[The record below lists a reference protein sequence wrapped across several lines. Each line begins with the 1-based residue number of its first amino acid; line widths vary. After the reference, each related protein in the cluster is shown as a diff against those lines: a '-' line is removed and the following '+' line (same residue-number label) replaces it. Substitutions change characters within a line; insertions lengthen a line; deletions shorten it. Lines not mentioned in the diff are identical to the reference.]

1 METRQKD
8 VSLKAKDRGNLAS
21 HHVQLER
28 QRNTTYNTTG
38 AIHAGSV
45 YVEYTRGFKKG
56 HDLWIRNVT
65 PSSYPPPYRPF
76 SFFHFYDTGK
86 KKK

>member
-45 YVEYTRGFKKG
+45 YTWSVRAGSKRAMIYGS
-56 HDLWIRNVT
+56 VM
-65 PSSYPPPYRPF
+65 
-76 SFFHFYDTGK
+76 
-86 KKK
+86 